1 MQLRV
6 LVDSIYIAFYRAAW
20 PWIGDDVINLI
31 NEMPLEID
39 RIKLS
44 FSYFHLTKKKKFEH
58 SYHLI
63 TAMEEYTNG

>member
-44 FSYFHLTKKKKFEH
+44 FSYFHLTKKKF
-58 SYHLI
+58 
-63 TAMEEYTNG
+63 